1 MSQVRRIA
9 RNTLVIVLGNAT
21 AYAFG
26 FFFTMYVARYLG
38 AEGYGVLSFAIGFT
52 AMFGILT
59 DMGLQT
65 LMSRQVAR
73 DKTVAQKYVANVG
86 TLKILLNSLTFGLI
100 ALVVSF
106 LDYPSETTHIVYLVA
121 LSVVFNS
128 FSHMFNGVFRGHE
141 RMEYIALGQV
151 MAAAINL
158 GGALFVIHYGHG
170 AIGIAAVYA
179 ASTLAVL
186 AFSLTISTFLFV
198 KPRLELDRA
207 FLKKA
212 MGEAWPFALTSFLF
226 SAYYWTDTVVISFMK
241 GDEAV
246 GWYNAA
252 YRLLSVLA
260 FIPMAYFTVIFPV
273 MSRLHISSQELLRF
287 TYERSMKYMLILG
300 LPIGV
305 GTTLLTD
312 RIIAQI
318 FGADFSS
325 SVLVLRILVW
335 SVVLQ
340 FASGVVMQLFDS
352 TNRQRTTTL
361 LIGVTVLFNLILDLI
376 LTPIYSLYGTAA
388 ATLGN
393 AALLFVLG
401 YVLSSRFGYG
411 LSPRILLGTM
421 LRAMLASAAMAFFV
435 IYFQSLSMYILIPVG
450 ALIYITVICLVRGF
464 DKEDLELLRQIIR
477 RDGSDAGQSTSA

>member
-9 RNTLVIVLGNAT
+9 RNTLVVILGNVS

-26 FFFTMYVARYLG
+26 FFFTIYVARYLG
-38 AEGYGVLSFAIGFT
+38 AGGYGVLSFAIGFT
-52 AMFGILT
+52 AMFSILT
-59 DMGLQT
+59 DLGLQT
-65 LMSRQVAR
+65 LISRQVAR

-86 TLKILLNSLTFGLI
+86 ALKILLNIATFGLI
-100 ALVVSF
+100 ALIVSF
-106 LDYPSETTHIVYLVA
+106 LDYPSETTSVIYLVA
-121 LSVVFNS
+121 LSIVFTS
-128 FSHMFNGVFRGHE
+128 FTGMFNGVFRGNE

-151 MAAAINL
+151 LAAAINL
-158 GGALFVIHYGHG
+158 SGALYVIHYRYGVL
-170 AIGIAAVYA
+170 GIAAVYA
-179 ASTLAVL
+179 ASTLASL
-186 AFSLTISTFLFV
+186 AFSLAVSTFSFV
-198 KPRLELDRA
+198 KPHPDVDRA

-212 MGEAWPFALTSFLF
+212 LGEAWPFALTSFLF

-241 GDEAV
+241 GNEAV

-252 YRLLSVLA
+252 YMLLSVLA
-260 FIPMAYFTVIFPV
+260 FIPVAYFTAIFPV

-305 GTTLLTD
+305 GTTLLAD
-312 RIIAQI
+312 RIVAQV

-325 SVLVLRILVW
+325 SVLVLRMLVW

-340 FASGVVMQLFDS
+340 FTSGVVIQLFDS

-393 AALLFVLG
+393 AALFLVLG
-401 YVLSSRFGYG
+401 YVLSSGFGYW
-411 LSPRILLGTM
+411 LSPKILLGTV
-421 LRAMLASAAMAFFV
+421 LRVMLASAAMAFFV
-435 IYFQSLSMYILIPVG
+435 IYFESLSMYILIPVG
-450 ALIYITVICLVRGF
+450 ALIYFTVICLVRGF
-464 DKEDLELLRQIIR
+464 DKEDWGLLRQIIP
-477 RDGSDAGQSTSA
+477 RDGTGQAGTG